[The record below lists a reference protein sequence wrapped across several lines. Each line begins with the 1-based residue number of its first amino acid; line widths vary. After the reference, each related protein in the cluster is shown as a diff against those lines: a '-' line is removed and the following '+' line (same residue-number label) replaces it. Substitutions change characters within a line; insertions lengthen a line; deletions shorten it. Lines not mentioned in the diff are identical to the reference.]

1 MRKISFL
8 LLMAC
13 TCHGVHAQY
22 HPPEV
27 FDDVEIIRSRIISD
41 LLETAD
47 SPDEIKKLK
56 NSIKADGSW
65 PGIDYKDV
73 SRTGFEHRIHLE
85 NMVTL
90 SRAVRKNK
98 DAEAKKAVSAA
109 LDFWIKNDFICQNWW
124 WNEMG
129 TPNLMINTLLL
140 LDSNLTDQQRN
151 AGMKIARRANLEA
164 WGARPSGDRIVIA
177 GMLGKQALFLRESDT
192 LMRVMNEMVK
202 DIKISSGVVGLQPD
216 LSFHHRTDGVISTLS
231 YGTGYASAFGY
242 WAAKTVGTKYA
253 LPQDAMKLLI
263 DYYIDGI
270 CASMAFGKYPD
281 PGAKNRDIS
290 RRHTLD
296 AVSPDMPENLLQA
309 SDYRAKELQ
318 QIISNR
324 KNAKLISGK
333 KDRFF
338 WHSEYYTHQRP
349 AYFASVR
356 MHSSRQNNMEQP
368 HNEEGLKNHHYG
380 DGSTWITMTG
390 KEYEDIFPAFDWQ
403 KIPGT
408 TIVQQPALPHWND
421 LAKKGLTDFVGG
433 VTDGK
438 YGAAATDFAC
448 VHDPLKA
455 RKAYFFFDKE
465 FVCLGT
471 AIQSKAEYPVVT
483 TVNQCLLN
491 GDVIVKTAKGQQKPA
506 KGKHALNNVSW
517 VWHDNVAYV
526 FPKPVDLNCNN
537 TTASGSWRSINYQAW
552 ATDAPVQKDV
562 FCLWL
567 DHGPRPVKAGYA
579 YIVAPAMSE
588 KAVAAYSKKNSI
600 EILSNTAAVQAVRNN
615 ALKIAQAVFY
625 EAGEIKL
632 SEEVSLAAN
641 QPCMVM
647 TDMKPNHGSMTIT
660 VSDPTRKL
668 DKIVLEIKSK
678 NKVVPVIIQLPKE
691 GYAGSSVE
699 WPGH

>member
-1 MRKISFL
+1 MRKITFL

-13 TCHGVHAQY
+13 TCHGLLAQY

-27 FDDVEIIRSRIISD
+27 FDDVELIRARIISD
-41 LLETAD
+41 LLEPTD
-47 SPDEIKKLK
+47 SPDEIKKLAAT
-56 NSIKADGSW
+56 IRPDGSW

-90 SRAVRKNK
+90 SRAVRKNH
-98 DAEAKKAVSAA
+98 DAAAKKAVSAA

-140 LDSNLTDQQRN
+140 LDSNLTGQQRM
-151 AGMKIARRANLEA
+151 AGMKIARRAILEA

-177 GMLGKQALFLRESDT
+177 GMLGKQALFLRQSDT

-216 LSFHHRTDGVISTLS
+216 LSFHHRTDNVISTLT
-231 YGTGYASAFGY
+231 YGTGFASAFGY

-253 LPQDAMKLLI
+253 LPQDALKLLI
-263 DYYIDGI
+263 DYYLDGI
-270 CASMAFGKYPD
+270 CASMAYGKFPD

-290 RRHTLD
+290 RMHTLD
-296 AVSPDMPENLLQA
+296 AVGPGMPENLLQA
-309 SDYRAKELQ
+309 SDYRSKELE
-318 QIISNR
+318 QIVKNR
-324 KNAKLISGK
+324 KNVTVVSGSR
-333 KDRFF
+333 DRFF
-338 WHSEYYTHQRP
+338 WRSEYYTHQRP
-349 AYFASVR
+349 GYFASVR

-390 KEYEDIFPAFDWQ
+390 KEYVDIFPAFDWQ

-408 TIVQQPALPHWND
+408 TIVQQPALPHFNE

-465 FVCLGT
+465 FVCLGS
-471 AIQSKAEYPVVT
+471 AIQSKSEYPVVT
-483 TVNQCLLN
+483 TLNQCLLN
-491 GDVIVKTAKGQQKPA
+491 GDVVIRTKQGLQAPA
-506 KGKHALNNVSW
+506 KGKHALNNVTS
-517 VWHDNVAYV
+517 VWHDNVGYI
-526 FPKPVDLNCNN
+526 FPEPTDLNCNN
-537 TTASGSWRSINYQAW
+537 TTASGSWRSINHQAW
-552 ATDAPVQKDV
+552 ATDAPVQKDI

-567 DHGPRPVKAGYA
+567 DHGPRPRSASYA
-579 YIVAPAMSE
+579 YIVAPAMKE
-588 KAVAAYSKKNSI
+588 KDIAAYSKKNAI
-600 EILSNTAAVQAVRNN
+600 EIISNTAALQAVHNKS
-615 ALKIAQAVFY
+615 LKLTEAVFY
-625 EAGEIKL
+625 EPGEIKL
-632 SEEVSLAAN
+632 WKDAALVVH
-641 QPCMVM
+641 QPCMIMV
-647 TDMKPNHGSMTIT
+647 DMRSVKTKIT
-660 VSDPTRKL
+660 VSDPTHKL
-668 DKIVLEIKSK
+668 DKIEMTLKSK
-678 NKVVPVIIQLPKE
+678 GGTAPLTIQLPKE
-691 GYAGSSVE
+691 GNAGSSVV
-699 WPGH
+699 WQNH